1 MKSKIIQFMGFTLE
15 AHYHNEIER
24 GLVIDNLIHT
34 TTQEDF
40 MELIYDDNENELNR
54 ILSEALN

>member
-1 MKSKIIQFMGFTLE
+1 MPTKIIYFMGFKLE
-15 AHYHNEIER
+15 AHYHIEIER

-40 MELIYDDNENELNR
+40 MEMIGDVYKNELNR
-54 ILSEALN
+54 ILAEALN